1 MARINSL
8 GQLVDEPEITAA
20 VIGCG
25 SHAFRN
31 IFPTFQFAPVRLVAT
46 CDLELAKAE
55 AFASKFGASRA
66 YDDHRRLLDNED
78 VDAMFLVLGYDEH
91 GRPQYPG
98 LALDCLAAGRHVWM
112 EKPPAASTAQI
123 EKLQAAARDA
133 GRQVMVGF
141 KKMFMPANE
150 HAHRLIHGDD
160 FGAVSLARLEYP
172 QYVPTVDEFERYAVG
187 EAGGGEAVPGVIAF
201 LDHLCH
207 PASLLLH
214 LLGMPQTLS
223 YERSTYGAGSATF
236 SYASGA
242 LATLDFTWGAAFLD
256 GLERTVVVS
265 NKGRHVVVE
274 NNLKVSYHRLPFS
287 GYGDVADFYTA
298 PPERATAVWEP
309 EFSLGQLYNKGLFT
323 LGYVGEVTEFAAAVV
338 EGRPPAKA
346 GLDHAWQVT
355 RLFQAFAA
363 GPGTRI
369 DLEDR

>member
-1 MARINSL
+1 MPRINSL

-46 CDLELAKAE
+46 CDLDLTKAQ
-55 AFASKFGASRA
+55 AFASKFGAPRA
-66 YDDHRRLLDNED
+66 YDHHRRLLDEEA
-78 VDAMFLVLGYDEH
+78 VDAVFLVLGYDDH
-91 GRPQYPG
+91 GRPQYPA

-112 EKPPAASTAQI
+112 EKPSAASTSDI

-133 GRQVMVGF
+133 GREVMVGF

-150 HAHRLIHGDD
+150 HARGLIDGDD
-160 FGAVSLARLEYP
+160 FGAPSLARLEYP
-172 QYVPTVDEFERYAVG
+172 QYVPTVEELERYA
-187 EAGGGEAVPGVIAF
+187 GGEAVPGVVAF

-214 LLGMPQTLS
+214 LLGMPQTLT
-223 YERSTYGAGSATF
+223 YERSAYGAGAATF
-236 SYASGA
+236 TYASGA
-242 LATLDFTWGAAFLD
+242 IATLDFTWGAAFLD

-298 PPERATAVWEP
+298 PLDRATAVWEP

-323 LGYVGEVTEFAAAVV
+323 LGYVGEVAEFAAAVL

-355 RLFQAFAA
+355 RLFEAFAA

-369 DLEDR
+369 DLEAR